1 MIVSSSPVIFLL
13 AKVPHTERI
22 RLEMEQNTALRDGFN
37 AVMEHLE
44 SLKQCDYNKSR
55 YDRAYEDITDYYETV
70 RAMEYNADV
79 NKAYRDN
86 VKKRYEMKLI
96 SKKRYNYYTRLSFM
110 LDSFYAGKVFEQK
123 YSRGLR
129 FKVQLDDFFQTQV
142 DQFVD
147 FLKNQMS
154 QSTATTYASVA
165 RDFFA
170 FLQELSIRDFPYV
183 NEEIYIQFIKDE
195 YASHTCSMN
204 NVCCTTRKL
213 AEYFTTQGYP
223 VSLETITFKAAPT
236 RREIYPALGNEEL
249 QTIIGT
255 PDRDTVMG
263 KRDYA
268 VLLLAS
274 FTALR
279 AIDIANL
286 CFESYNSEQK
296 TIYLT
301 QHKTGTKIGLPIP
314 DEVVGAIDDYV
325 KHGRPK
331 NDCPYIFLTMDRP
344 YRKLSDISSVRNI
357 LLRQLKR
364 SNLGYTPG
372 TGRGFHIFRRTMGKW
387 LLGAS
392 INPEMIS
399 QILGQRDGEVLKRY
413 LPLTPDLMR
422 GCALGFES
430 APLRTEVFG

>member
-1 MIVSSSPVIFLL
+1 
-13 AKVPHTERI
+13 
-22 RLEMEQNTALRDGFN
+22 MEHNIALQDGFN
-37 AVMEHLE
+37 AIMKHLE
-44 SLKQCDYNKSR
+44 NLEQCDYNKGR
-55 YDRAYEDITDYYETV
+55 YVQAYRDISDYYKLSNV
-70 RAMEYNADV
+70 IEYKADV

-86 VKKRYEMKLI
+86 VSERYEMKLI
-96 SKKRYNYYTRLSFM
+96 SEKRYNYYTRFAFM
-110 LDSFYAGKVFEQK
+110 IDSFYTGKEFEQK

-129 FKVQLDDFFQTQV
+129 FKVRLNDYFQAQV

-147 FLKNQMS
+147 FLKAQMS
-154 QSTATTYASVA
+154 SSTATTYASVA

-170 FLQELSIRDFPYV
+170 FLQEAGIHDYSGVKEEDF
-183 NEEIYIQFIKDE
+183 IQFIRNE
-195 YASHTCSMN
+195 SATHTGSMN
-204 NVCCTTRKL
+204 NVCCTARKL
-213 AEYFTTQGYP
+213 AEYFTSQGYP
-223 VSLETITFKAAPT
+223 VFLQTATFKAAPT
-236 RREIYPALGNEEL
+236 RRVIYPALGKEEL
-249 QTIIGT
+249 QTIIET
-255 PDRDTVMG
+255 PDRNTVMG

-286 CFESYNSEQK
+286 CFESYNPKQK
-296 TIYLT
+296 TIYLV

-314 DEVVGAIDDYV
+314 DEVVKALDDYIN
-325 KHGRPK
+325 HGRPK

-364 SNLGYTPG
+364 SSLGYTPG
-372 TGRGFHIFRRTMGKW
+372 TGRGFHAFRRTMGKW

-392 INPEMIS
+392 VNPEMIS

-422 GCALGFES
+422 NCALGFET